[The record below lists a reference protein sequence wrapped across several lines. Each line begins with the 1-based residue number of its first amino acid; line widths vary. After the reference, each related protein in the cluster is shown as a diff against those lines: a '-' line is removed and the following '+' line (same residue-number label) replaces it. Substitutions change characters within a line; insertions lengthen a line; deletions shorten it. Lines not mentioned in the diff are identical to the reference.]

1 MGTSSGSQ
9 LSTNLNQRAF
19 TKSKVWFPQQIMMGL
34 MGEVV
39 EGEKLWLLR
48 GFLSLHYEIAY
59 INLAG

>member
-1 MGTSSGSQ
+1 
-9 LSTNLNQRAF
+9 
-19 TKSKVWFPQQIMMGL
+19 MMGL